1 MVDMQPP
8 ALFGAVSSGL
18 LEICRMNP
26 VITVGGL
33 HGTGKSSVAN
43 RIAEHFNLRRISAGL
58 IFRRL
63 AAEKDMSLEEFSRY
77 AEKNEDVDR
86 QLDETLRIEA
96 QKGDVVIDGQLAGWM
111 AGEKADLKILLT
123 APLEVRVQ
131 RIADRDDTPYEEA
144 RRETVVREGSEGA
157 RYQEYYGIDISDV
170 SIYDIVLNTAKYDL
184 DGVVSVLISAIT
196 TYFQHSDQQS

>member
-1 MVDMQPP
+1 
-8 ALFGAVSSGL
+8 
-18 LEICRMNP
+18 MNP

-43 RIAEHFNLRRISAGL
+43 RIAEHFNLRRISAGQ

-131 RIADRDDTPYEEA
+131 RIADRDDIPYEEA